1 MKIKLNSTSVEVGL
15 EVEAELG
22 NYQLVCGFSWKW
34 LGTFKP
40 NAPSGR
46 YSLKSTFPGR
56 ASSHIFVASSHLFVA
71 SSQIFVASSHIFV
84 ASSHIF
90 VASMMA

>member
-22 NYQLVCGFSWKW
+22 NYQLVCGFDRKW

-40 NAPSGR
+40 NAPGGKS
-46 YSLKSTFPGR
+46 SL
-56 ASSHIFVASSHLFVA
+56 
-71 SSQIFVASSHIFV
+71 
-84 ASSHIF
+84 
-90 VASMMA
+90 